1 MNTSFKNHVSKT
13 GHLAQVPATALSVCR
28 GPRTLVPSLAL
39 SLVLSL
45 AANSVTNVHAEDGTG
60 LIIADALQLFPADQ
74 SDRSPQTPVG
84 HATLRDGEEAAPNL
98 DPVHTAALY
107 YYAKERQID
116 RVEAEIA
123 RLRSLHPGF
132 NPPQDLYLAA
142 DEIVPDETTLWDLFA
157 ADDFTSIDA
166 EIIRRTAADPGWM
179 PTADFQAKLARKKQR
194 VRMKELA
201 DAEDWLGLADLSAS
215 IDTATETD
223 VDLIWMQ
230 IDALSATGNRDGLAK
245 SLRGVLLRDGANRL
259 SDEHL
264 VVTLQKALRDFPAAE
279 IGKLASVLWPQQSG
293 TYLPAAVALDIARKQ
308 VAEFNANK
316 EAAPVPSSAL
326 QLLALEARKT
336 RNPED
341 LSLLGWHDI
350 KVEQPQSASEW
361 FAIAMEVAP
370 GPQNAKGMYLSLERQ
385 KLDREAYEF
394 AETHLSDLSDDPVF
408 LMNVLSSRFGNPG
421 EDAIGEEA
429 VLAYSTAIMETS
441 SPDHAE
447 ILGWYAYNSRQFDA
461 AEAWFRQSYSWEAS
475 ADRLKGLALALLQS
489 GDKRGFAA
497 LKQDFAHV
505 YPEIWSEIAVA
516 SAPKGGDAA
525 SVKTPAKNV
534 RASYV
539 KHFEAKNY
547 PACLREIDRLGSG
560 GLKPSVAVIRGWC
573 EIGLKRFS
581 DARISFERGMAGKG
595 QDRADAV
602 YGAGLA
608 LLGSRLTDEA
618 DALIS
623 AYPVSAER
631 DRELRAEIYY
641 QRARSAFDH
650 QQFDRVLRALDAR
663 AELVAEPRDLMQ
675 MRAWAYY
682 HSGQSARA
690 TAVFKQLNMV
700 IRDTSAL
707 AAIGL
712 INNREGR

>member
-1 MNTSFKNHVSKT
+1 MNPSFKNSVRDQ
-13 GHLAQVPATALSVCR
+13 GHWIQVPATALSACR

-45 AANSVTNVHAEDGTG
+45 AAGSVSNVHADDGTG
-60 LIIADALQLFPADQ
+60 LIIAGASQLFPADRPETSAQ
-74 SDRSPQTPVG
+74 RTAEPAMLAG
-84 HATLRDGEEAAPNL
+84 GGEPAPNL

-157 ADDFTSIDA
+157 ADDFTGIDA
-166 EIIRRTAADPGWM
+166 EIIRRTAADPSWM
-179 PTADFQAKLARKKQR
+179 PTVDFQAKLARKKQR

-201 DAEDWLGLADLSAS
+201 GAEDWIGLADLSAS
-215 IDTATETD
+215 IDPATETD

-230 IDALSATGNRDGLAK
+230 IDALSATGNRDALAK

-279 IGKLASVLWPQQSG
+279 IEQLAAALWPQQSG

-308 VAEFNANK
+308 VAEFNAEK
-316 EAAPVPSSAL
+316 DAAPVPPSAL

-336 RNPED
+336 KTPED

-394 AETHLSDLSDDPVF
+394 AATHLSDLSDDPVF

-421 EDAIGEEA
+421 KEAIGEEA

-475 ADRLKGLALALLQS
+475 ADRIKGLALTLLQL
-489 GDKRGFAA
+489 GNKRGFAA
-497 LKQDFAHV
+497 LQQDFAGA
-505 YPEIWSEIAVA
+505 YPEIWSEISAA

-525 SVKTPAKNV
+525 SVGTPARNV
-534 RASYV
+534 KSSYV

-547 PACLREIDRLGSG
+547 PACLREIDRLGAG
-560 GLKPSVAVIRGWC
+560 GSKPSVAVIRGWC

-581 DARISFERGMAGKG
+581 DARISFETAMAGKG
-595 QDRADAV
+595 QVGADAV

-618 DALIS
+618 EALIS
-623 AYPVSAER
+623 AYPLSTAR

-650 QQFDRVLRALDAR
+650 QQFDRVLNALDAR
-663 AELVAEPRDLMQ
+663 AQLVAEPRDLMQ
-675 MRAWAYY
+675 MRGWAYY

-690 TAVFKQLNMV
+690 SAVFKQLNMV
-700 IRDTSAL
+700 IRDSSAI